1 MATVYTERQGTHP
14 AVSVSGASACAGHKK
29 PRAYSTQSVR
39 GPTSVAM
46 VAASDSVAGSV
57 AKV

>member
-14 AVSVSGASACAGHKK
+14 AVSMSGASACTGHKK

-46 VAASDSVAGSV
+46 ATANDSVATSAV
-57 AKV
+57 NV